1 MECRVSQAPSIESH
15 QSKVHESDIPRD
27 QDDSRNHASFETCR
41 SFTLDSFVFTS
52 QFRLKSLTVMFS
64 SQFWISGLER
74 SWFRMLVEAKKKS
87 KDRRNLL
94 FTFFFIAMKK
104 KTMLGYETRLWKC
117 KFAYL
122 NQEDFFVHLTK
133 RRIKKLLLR
142 IFITYTI
149 LFNFKNT
156 KIM

>member
-1 MECRVSQAPSIESH
+1 MSRFASALYRISPEQSPRIRYTSWSRWLEKPRVLWNTSVVHTGFVRFYISVSIKILNRYVFITILDLWPWEKLVSY
-15 QSKVHESDIPRD
+15 VG
-27 QDDSRNHASFETCR
+27 R
-41 SFTLDSFVFTS
+41 S
-52 QFRLKSLTVMFS
+52 
-64 SQFWISGLER
+64 
-74 SWFRMLVEAKKKS
+74 KKKS

-122 NQEDFFVHLTK
+122 NQEDLFVYLTK

>member
-27 QDDSRNHASFETCR
+27 QDDSRNHASFETRR

-122 NQEDFFVHLTK
+122 NQDLFVYLTK

>member
-1 MECRVSQAPSIESH
+1 MSRFASALYRISPEQSPRIRYTSWSRWLEKPRVLWNTSVVHTGLVRFYISVSI
-15 QSKVHESDIPRD
+15 KILNRYVFITILDLWPR
-27 QDDSRNHASFETCR
+27 
-41 SFTLDSFVFTS
+41 
-52 QFRLKSLTVMFS
+52 
-64 SQFWISGLER
+64 ER
-74 SWFRMLVEAKKKS
+74 SDFVCWSKQKKS

-122 NQEDFFVHLTK
+122 NQEDLFVYLTK
-133 RRIKKLLLR
+133 RRIKKFLLR